1 MLLVKTSSGEVEQFP
16 YTLGDF
22 RRDNAQTS
30 FPRIIPTEMLAG
42 YGVYP
47 VAARSKPSF
56 NLLTQTL
63 TRNTLPTYQTDCWT
77 VGWIVTDLPD
87 DVAASN
93 VRSLRDSKLRE
104 TDWMANSDV
113 TMSDAWRTYRQA
125 LRDVPSQLP
134 STTITWPSEPS

>member
-1 MLLVKTSSGEVEQFP
+1 MLLLETSSGEVEQFP

-30 FPRIIPTEMLAG
+30 FPRIIPNEMLAG

-47 VAARSKPSF
+47 VSVSSKPSF

-63 TRNTLPTYQTDCWT
+63 TRNTLPTYQADCWA

-87 DVAASN
+87 DVAAGN
-93 VRSLRDSKLRE
+93 VRSLRDSKLKE

-113 TMSDAWRTYRQA
+113 TMSNEWRTYRQA

-134 STTITWPSEPS
+134 GAVTWPEEPS